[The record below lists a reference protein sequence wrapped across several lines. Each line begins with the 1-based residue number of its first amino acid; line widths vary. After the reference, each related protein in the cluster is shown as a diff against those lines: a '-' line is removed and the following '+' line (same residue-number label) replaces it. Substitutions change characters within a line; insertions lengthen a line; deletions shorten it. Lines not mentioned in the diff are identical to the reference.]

1 MSNQETTQPQTQDGL
16 LQPPSSLSIRLQSPS
31 GLRTITLSMPT
42 REHWIARQAKR
53 PVLVRSMGRKQE
65 TTIREAP
72 DQDLRILLDI
82 LSSTQEGAD
91 SQEDGRISGPPL
103 EAYEASHILS
113 RLALANFYD
122 IEPEEEHF
130 KVSIETVVGIFS
142 PILRIPT
149 LKEVQQYQSSR
160 SRTLSAGRLT
170 EVYINLQ
177 AGEVLFDKCFVSQ
190 STSSKSPYPMHEPTP
205 LSAYPIIWKAAAA
218 SALVDEMDNIL
229 TPDPSEDLFR
239 P

>member
-1 MSNQETTQPQTQDGL
+1 MSNQEITKTTQENAGL
-16 LQPPSSLSIRLQSPS
+16 LQPPITLSIRIQSPS
-31 GLRTITLSMPT
+31 GLRTITVYMPT

-53 PVLVRSMGRKQE
+53 PVLVRSLGRKQE
-65 TTIREAP
+65 TTVREAP
-72 DQDLRILLDI
+72 DQDLRILLEI
-82 LSSTQEGAD
+82 LSPNQEGSD
-91 SQEDGRISGPPL
+91 SQEDGRLSGAPL
-103 EAYEASHILS
+103 EAYEATHILS

-122 IEPEEEHF
+122 IETEGEHF
-130 KVSIETVVGIFS
+130 KVSIETVAGIFS
-142 PILRIPT
+142 PVLRIPT

-177 AGEVLFDKCFVSQ
+177 AGEALFDKCFVAQ
-190 STSSKSPYPMHEPTP
+190 STLPT
-205 LSAYPIIWKAAAA
+205 SIYPIIWKAAAA
-218 SALVDEMDNIL
+218 AALVDEMDNIL

>member
-1 MSNQETTQPQTQDGL
+1 MSNQETNQSTQPTQPTQDL

-31 GLRTITLSMPT
+31 GLRTITVRMPT

-53 PVLVRSMGRKQE
+53 PVLVRSVGRKQE
-65 TTIREAP
+65 TTIRESP

-82 LSSTQEGAD
+82 LSTNQEGAD
-91 SQEDGRISGPPL
+91 SQEDGRLTGPPGPPL
-103 EAYEASHILS
+103 EAYEAAHILS
-113 RLALANFYD
+113 RLSLANFYD
-122 IEPEEEHF
+122 IEPEGEHF
-130 KVSIETVVGIFS
+130 KVSIETVAGIFS

-177 AGEVLFDKCFVSQ
+177 AGEALFDKCFVGQ
-190 STSSKSPYPMHEPTP
+190 TSLP

-218 SALVDEMDNIL
+218 AALVDEMDNIL

>member
-1 MSNQETTQPQTQDGL
+1 MSNQETTQLKPAQPTQDL
-16 LQPPSSLSIRLQSPS
+16 LQPPTSLSIRLQSSS
-31 GLRTITLSMPT
+31 GLRTITVSMPT
-42 REHWIARQAKR
+42 REHWISRQAKR

-65 TTIREAP
+65 TTVREAP

-82 LSSTQEGAD
+82 LSTRLEGAD
-91 SQEDGRISGPPL
+91 SQEDGRLSGPPL
-103 EAYEASHILS
+103 EAYEATHILS
-113 RLALANFYD
+113 RLSLANFYD
-122 IEPEEEHF
+122 IEPEGEHF
-130 KVSIETVVGIFS
+130 KVSIETVAGIFS

-177 AGEVLFDKCFVSQ
+177 AGEALFDKCFVGQ
-190 STSSKSPYPMHEPTP
+190 TSLP
-205 LSAYPIIWKAAAA
+205 LPAYPIIWKAAAA

-239 P
+239 T

>member
-1 MSNQETTQPQTQDGL
+1 MSNQETTQPTQTTQEL
-16 LQPPSSLSIRLQSPS
+16 LQPPSSLSIRLQSSS
-31 GLRTITLSMPT
+31 GLRTITVSMPT

-53 PVLVRSMGRKQE
+53 PILVRSMGRKQE
-65 TTIREAP
+65 TTVRESP

-82 LSSTQEGAD
+82 LSTRQEGAD
-91 SQEDGRISGPPL
+91 SQEDGRLSGPLL
-103 EAYEASHILS
+103 EAYEATHIIS
-113 RLALANFYD
+113 RLALANFYE
-122 IEPEEEHF
+122 IEPEGEHF
-130 KVSIETVVGIFS
+130 KVSIETVAGIFS

-177 AGEVLFDKCFVSQ
+177 AGEALFDKCFVGQ
-190 STSSKSPYPMHEPTP
+190 SSILM
-205 LSAYPIIWKAAAA
+205 SAYPIIWKAAAA